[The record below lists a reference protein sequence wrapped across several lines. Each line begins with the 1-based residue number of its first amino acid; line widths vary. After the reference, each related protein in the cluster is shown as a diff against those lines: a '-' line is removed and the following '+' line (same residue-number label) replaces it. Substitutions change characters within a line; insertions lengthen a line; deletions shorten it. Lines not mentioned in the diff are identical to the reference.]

1 MRRAPRVVKGQG
13 EPTGEAEACA
23 DPKGPGLRGGL
34 LHRLP
39 AWPSPVSKLVE
50 AMEMSTFRTR
60 NMDKEMTGPFL
71 EILIGLQ
78 GFFHDNGERKT

>member
-1 MRRAPRVVKGQG
+1 MQTLKAQG
-13 EPTGEAEACA
+13 SVGDFYTG
-23 DPKGPGLRGGL
+23 
-34 LHRLP
+34 LP

-50 AMEMSTFRTR
+50 AMEMSTLRTR
-60 NMDKEMTGPFL
+60 NMDKEMKGPFL